1 MNEENTM
8 KIKYVATNAN
18 DEIISSYD
26 VDTETADVECLGEV
40 LSVMKADLT
49 SPAEPGETYELTID
63 DQISDVKTS
72 IPEII
77 AGYDKAGELMIYLH
91 DEYGFQDD
99 LFPELY
105 VYERYHTEVSST
117 KAYIDDDVITSAAL
131 NSPNGVQEIITL
143 DHELQDDEIVDIYHH
158 EHDGIKYTTCDVL
171 NPVNF
176 D

>member
-1 MNEENTM
+1 M
-8 KIKYVATNAN
+8 KIKYVALDADGFKLSNF
-18 DEIISSYD
+18 DL
-26 VDTETADVECLGEV
+26 DTETASVEDLGEV
-40 LSVMKADLT
+40 LSVMRADLT
-49 SPAEPGETYELTID
+49 SPVEAGETYELTIAE
-63 DQISDVKTS
+63 QISDVKTS

-77 AGYDKAGELMIYLH
+77 AGYAKAGELMIYLH

-143 DHELQDDEIVDIYHH
+143 DHELQDDELVDVYHH
-158 EHDGIKYTTCDVL
+158 EHNGIKYTTCDVL

>member
-1 MNEENTM
+1 M
-8 KIKYVATNAN
+8 KIKYVAKAN

-49 SPAEPGETYELTID
+49 SPDEAGETYELTLD
-63 DQISDVKTS
+63 DQISDVKNS

-91 DEYGFQDD
+91 DEGFRND

-105 VYERYHTEVSST
+105 VYERYHTEVSNS
-117 KAYIDDDVITSAAL
+117 KAYIDDDAITSVAL

-143 DHELQDDEIVDIYHH
+143 DHELQDDELVDIYHH

>member
-1 MNEENTM
+1 M
-8 KIKYVATNAN
+8 KIKYVALDADGFKLSNF
-18 DEIISSYD
+18 EL
-26 VDTETADVECLGEV
+26 DTDTASVEDLGEV
-40 LSVMKADLT
+40 LSVMRADLT
-49 SPAEPGETYELTID
+49 SHDEAGETYELTIA

-77 AGYDKAGELMIYLH
+77 AGYAKAGELMIYLH
-91 DEYGFQDD
+91 DEYSFQDD
-99 LFPELY
+99 LLPELY

-117 KAYIDDDVITSAAL
+117 KAYIDDDVITSVAL

-143 DHELQDDEIVDIYHH
+143 DHELQDDEMVDVYHH
-158 EHDGIKYTTCDVL
+158 EHNSIKYTTCDVL